1 MHELGV
7 LRYVVKTVAQANYFQ
22 LLSSI
27 TRKSRLSLYQQ
38 RREKE
43 SIKKDVHFFE
53 VYVLI
58 FLFTQV

>member
-38 RREKE
+38 RQEKE
-43 SIKKDVHFFE
+43 SIKKDVHFF
-53 VYVLI
+53 
-58 FLFTQV
+58 